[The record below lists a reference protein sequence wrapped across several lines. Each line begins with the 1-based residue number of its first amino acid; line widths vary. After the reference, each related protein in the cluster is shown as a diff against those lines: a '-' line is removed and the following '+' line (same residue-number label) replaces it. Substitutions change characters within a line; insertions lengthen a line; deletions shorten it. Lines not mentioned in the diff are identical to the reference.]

1 MSRWRRPWP
10 NRGKRASRAWL
21 LLALSAP
28 TAYAQVT
35 PDVPAAE
42 VTGLDR
48 IVVTATRQADDALL
62 VPAAVDVIGSRDIRR
77 AQPTISL
84 SESLQRVPG
93 VVARDRQNEA
103 QGLQVSI
110 RGFGARSTFGIR
122 GVRLYTDGIPAT
134 MPDGQGQ
141 VSHFMLGSAERIEV
155 LRGPFSALHGNS
167 SGGVISVF
175 TADAPQAPEL
185 SAGFTTGSD
194 GLRRASLSF
203 HAPWSG
209 LRDGG
214 ALLDLVE
221 VDNDGFRHHSASRQ
235 HGEQALFKGAFGNG
249 GRYTVLL
256 DSHGLRADDPQGLTA
271 AQLHGDRRAASQG
284 ALAFDTRKTVRQQQF
299 GAHVEKALSDRLALE
314 LTLFDG
320 RRDTTQMLSIPV
332 FVQAN
337 PLQGGGAISLE
348 RAYRGADLR
357 ARWTASPWGRPF
369 SLTAGIEDTV
379 SDEHRRGYENF
390 VGDRLGVFGALR
402 RDEDNGVTGRD
413 LYLQA
418 DWQPA
423 DRWRINAGVRRSQVR
438 FVSRDHYITDA
449 NPDDSG
455 QLRYS
460 RASPVAGVLFR
471 LTPEISV
478 YANAGG
484 GFETPTFSELAYRG
498 DGLSGLNDAL
508 RAARSSN
515 REAGVR
521 ALHAAVQYSAAVFDS
536 RTRDELVVMGNLG
549 GRSVYANAGLTRR
562 RGAELAVSGTFSPRW
577 HYATAY
583 TFLDARY
590 ASDFAVCSVPPCAAA
605 DVLIARGSW
614 IPGVSRHFAW
624 GELRWTPRD
633 SLDLVLEGRFADR
646 VPVDDRNDEAAPA
659 YARFDLAVER
669 RFRAGGLDWRG
680 YARIDN
686 LLDRR
691 YVGSVSV
698 NDSNGRY
705 YEPAPGRNWV
715 VGLTATL
722 AFR

>member
-1 MSRWRRPWP
+1 V
-10 NRGKRASRAWL
+10 
-21 LLALSAP
+21 LALSAR
-28 TAYAQVT
+28 AASAQVGT
-35 PDVPAAE
+35 PDAQAQE

-48 IVVTATRQADDALL
+48 IVVTATRQADDALV
-62 VPAAVDVIGSRDIRR
+62 VPAAVDVVGIRDIRR
-77 AQPTISL
+77 AQPTVSL
-84 SESLQRVPG
+84 SESLQRIPG
-93 VVARDRQNEA
+93 VIARDRQNEA

-141 VSHFMLGSAERIEV
+141 VSHFMLGAAERIEV

-175 TADAPQAPEL
+175 TADAPPSPEL
-185 SAGFTTGSD
+185 SVGFTAGSD

-203 HAPWSG
+203 HAPWGG

-214 ALLDLVE
+214 ALLDLVD

-249 GRYTVLL
+249 GRYTVLF
-256 DSHGLRADDPQGLTA
+256 DSHALRADDPQGLTA

-284 ALAFDTRKTVRQQQF
+284 ALAFDTRKTVHQQQS
-299 GAHVEKALSDRLALE
+299 GVHVEKTLSDHHAIE

-337 PLQGGGAISLE
+337 PLQGGGAIALD
-348 RAYRGADLR
+348 RAYRGADIR
-357 ARWTASPWGRPF
+357 WRWTASPWGRPF
-369 SLTAGIEDTV
+369 SLAGGVEDTV
-379 SDEHRRGYENF
+379 SDERRRGYENF
-390 VGDRLGVFGALR
+390 VGDQLGVFGALR
-402 RDEDNGVTGRD
+402 RDEGNRVTGRD
-413 LYLQA
+413 VYLQA

-423 DRWRINAGVRRSQVR
+423 DRWRINAGVRHSQVR
-438 FVSRDHYITDA
+438 FVSEDHYITGA

-455 QLRYS
+455 RLRYS

-471 LTPEISV
+471 VTPEISV

-498 DGLSGLNDAL
+498 DGLSVLIEGL
-508 RAARSSN
+508 RAARSIN
-515 REAGVR
+515 REAGLR
-521 ALHAAVQYSAAVFDS
+521 ARHAAMQYSAAVFDS
-536 RTRDELVVMGNLG
+536 RTKDELVVMGNLG

-562 RGAELAVSGTFSPRW
+562 RGAELALSGALSPRW

-590 ASDFAVCSVPPCAAA
+590 ASDFTVCREPPCAAA
-605 DVLIARGSW
+605 DVLIARGSR

-633 SLDLVLEGRFADR
+633 TLDLVLEGRFADR

-659 YARFDLAVER
+659 YASFDLAVER
-669 RFRAGGLDWRG
+669 RFKAGGLDWRG

-686 LLDRR
+686 LLDRQ

-715 VGLTATL
+715 LGLNATWV
-722 AFR
+722 FH

>member
-1 MSRWRRPWP
+1 V
-10 NRGKRASRAWL
+10 
-21 LLALSAP
+21 LALSAR
-28 TAYAQVT
+28 AASAQVGT
-35 PDVPAAE
+35 PDAQAQE

-48 IVVTATRQADDALL
+48 IVVTATRQADDALV
-62 VPAAVDVIGSRDIRR
+62 VPAAVDVVGIRDIRR
-77 AQPTISL
+77 AQPTVSL
-84 SESLQRVPG
+84 SESLQRIPG
-93 VVARDRQNEA
+93 VIARDRQNEA

-141 VSHFMLGSAERIEV
+141 VSHFMLGAAERIEV

-175 TADAPQAPEL
+175 TAEAPPSPEL
-185 SAGFTTGSD
+185 SAGFAAGSD

-203 HAPWSG
+203 HAPWGG

-214 ALLDLVE
+214 ALLDLVD

-249 GRYTVLL
+249 GRYTVLF
-256 DSHGLRADDPQGLTA
+256 DSHALRADDPQGLTA

-284 ALAFDTRKTVRQQQF
+284 ALAFDTRKTVRQQQS
-299 GAHVEKALSDRLALE
+299 GVHVEKTLSDHHAIE

-337 PLQGGGAISLE
+337 PLQGGGAIALD
-348 RAYRGADLR
+348 RAYHGADIR
-357 ARWTASPWGRPF
+357 WRWTASAWGRPF
-369 SLTAGIEDTV
+369 SLAGGVEDTV
-379 SDEHRRGYENF
+379 SDERRRGYENF
-390 VGDRLGVFGALR
+390 VGDQLGVFGALR
-402 RDEDNGVTGRD
+402 RDEGNRVTGRD
-413 LYLQA
+413 VYLQA

-423 DRWRINAGVRRSQVR
+423 DRWRINAGVRHSQVR
-438 FVSRDHYITDA
+438 FVSEDHYITGA

-455 QLRYS
+455 RLRYS

-471 LTPEISV
+471 VTPEISV

-498 DGLSGLNDAL
+498 DGLSGLNDGL
-508 RAARSSN
+508 RAARSIN
-515 REAGVR
+515 REAGLR
-521 ALHAAVQYSAAVFDS
+521 ARHAAMQYSAAVFDS
-536 RTRDELVVMGNLG
+536 RTKDELVVMGNLG

-562 RGAELAVSGTFSPRW
+562 RGAELALSGALSPRW

-590 ASDFAVCSVPPCAAA
+590 ASDFTVCREPPCAAA
-605 DVLIARGSW
+605 DVLIARGSR

-633 SLDLVLEGRFADR
+633 TLDLVLEGRFADR

-659 YARFDLAVER
+659 YASFDLAVER
-669 RFRAGGLDWRG
+669 RFKAGGLDWRG

-686 LLDRR
+686 LLDRQ

-715 VGLTATL
+715 LGLNATWV
-722 AFR
+722 FH